1 MLVLKGA
8 NVETEIAEAQRQ
20 WTMRVKRHIS
30 QTSGGGV
37 ILRISEVERA

>member
-1 MLVLKGA
+1 MLFLKGA
-8 NVETEIAEAQRQ
+8 NAEAEIAEAKRR
-20 WTMRVKRHIS
+20 WTMRIERHIS